1 MWRRGSRGAAR
12 EAQAAGDV
20 LGVPCASSPG
30 DYSGPG
36 VLPRHLHVS
45 LIAAHAVGFAT
56 LVRSVAFD
64 RWITVL
70 ASLLLVVG
78 ATAALRGR
86 TWGVV
91 LAFASAVAFP
101 VAWAIG
107 IAPLWFVVVGV
118 FGALPYLM
126 VSGALAQVDRKAAS
140 SLTAIAWSVGALAAV
155 GWKAFAWDVFAA
167 FPSLTP
173 SVFPQHGLAVL
184 ALMVAGMFSVV
195 VASRAPR
202 RGDGARIAADDPARL
217 RVALDSSEPAAR
229 DPGEEEGEAEA
240 MDEARTTRRRQ
251 R

>member
-1 MWRRGSRGAAR
+1 
-12 EAQAAGDV
+12 
-20 LGVPCASSPG
+20 
-30 DYSGPG
+30 

-107 IAPLWFVVVGV
+107 IAPLWFVLVGV
-118 FGALPYLM
+118 VGALPYLK
-126 VSGALAQVDRKAAS
+126 VSSALAQADRKAAS
-140 SLTAIAWSVGALAAV
+140 TWTALAWSVGALAAV

-173 SVFPQHGLAVL
+173 SAYPQHGLGVV
-184 ALMVAGMFSVV
+184 ALMVAGMASVV
-195 VASRAPR
+195 VASRPAG
-202 RGDGARIAADDPARL
+202 RGGGARIAADDASRV
-217 RVALDSSEPAAR
+217 RVAPGLAEPASPGPASSFPRGEGAAR
-229 DPGEEEGEAEA
+229 
-240 MDEARTTRRRQ
+240 
-251 R
+251 